1 MHSGEKSMATPT
13 RVKLL
18 HPYKIWLVFNSIAI
32 VFLLVAAFGI
42 LRISKNEN
50 RKLVERQLETL
61 IRSRVVD
68 LENNRYRDFVEGI
81 GKEFTNLYVSI
92 DNNGIIFQSGEL
104 SSSNVCAQSHYES
117 NLLSNVSQPNVKIC
131 RPHKTPMVPLTVL
144 VVAYMLFSVVSI
156 RFIRNLEASTLHTL
170 LSFFKD
176 SGVFVDESEGL
187 MGILSKTK
195 MIRRELDK
203 AKAREIETVRAEELG
218 KLATQV
224 AHDMRG
230 PLSSLKA
237 ATDQLK
243 NYPSAEPHFQ
253 NHLNLLA
260 LSTSRL
266 TATANSLLIKYK
278 GGQTE
283 KTIFSLHHILD
294 ELVGEYQG
302 QEQYQKIKFDKQ
314 YHTQAIELYGERT
327 KLQRTF
333 GNIIKN
339 GLEAMKCRGMIVI
352 RTVSKNG
359 SATVSIRDS
368 GPGISAE
375 KLERVLAGGFTEG
388 KAEGHGIGLTV
399 VRETVAEFGGKLWA
413 ESRPGE
419 GTGFYIQLPLPSP
432 EIVQKSPREETA
444 MEEFTLRAFEEEP
457 LIVMDDDPS
466 LREQWRLVLAAQKHK
481 VLLCES
487 YEDFE
492 KQKISSKISKTAII
506 DYHFDNSELNG
517 ADVIRHLQVKNFT
530 NLYLCTAEYWKP
542 SIQKLAKE
550 LNVQLCP
557 KPLPKISVEVKKKAV
572 QETKEKRGYKVLVID
587 DDETIRLAWELM
599 DRKLKI
605 EKLYTFRDLESL
617 QSQPL
622 DLKMIDIAFVD
633 KNIVGS
639 QFSGAEVVKHL
650 KSNGVPKVILAS
662 GESQEALQKDPQ
674 LAHADFIINEK
685 IPDSFK
691 EFFS

>member
-1 MHSGEKSMATPT
+1 MATPP
-13 RVKLL
+13 RIKLL
-18 HPYKIWLVFNSIAI
+18 QPYKLWLMFNALAI
-32 VFLLVAAFGI
+32 VFLLIAAFGI

-50 RKLVERQLETL
+50 RKLVERQMETL
-61 IRSRVVD
+61 IKSRILD
-68 LENNRYRDFVEGI
+68 LENGRYRDFVEGI
-81 GKEFTNLYVSI
+81 GKEFTNLQVSI
-92 DNNGIIFQSGEL
+92 YNEGIVFQSGDL

-117 NLLSNVSQPNVKIC
+117 NRLSNTHQPIVKIC
-131 RPHKTPMVPLTVL
+131 RPYQTPFVPLTVL
-144 VVAYMLFSVVSI
+144 VVTYMLLSIVSV
-156 RFIRNLEASTLHTL
+156 RFIRNLEESTLRTL
-170 LSFFKD
+170 LNFFKD
-176 SGVFVDESEGL
+176 SGVLVEDSDGL
-187 MGILSKTK
+187 IGVLSKIKT
-195 MIRRELDK
+195 IRTELDK
-203 AKAREIETVRAEELG
+203 AKTKELETVRSEELG

-237 ATDQLK
+237 ASDQLE
-243 NYPSAEPHFQ
+243 NYPRTDPHLQ
-253 NHLNLLA
+253 NYLNLLT

-266 TATANSLLIKYK
+266 TTMANSLLLKYK

-302 QEQYQKIKFDKQ
+302 QEQYRGIKFDKQ
-314 YHTQAIELYGERT
+314 YHTQAIELYGERA
-327 KLQRTF
+327 KLQRAF

-339 GLEAMKCRGMIVI
+339 GVEAMKKIGAVTV
-352 RTVSKNG
+352 RTTSENG
-359 SATVSIRDS
+359 LTAVSIKDT
-368 GPGISAE
+368 GPGISPE

-388 KAEGHGIGLTV
+388 KKEGHGIGLTV

-413 ESRPGE
+413 ESNLGE
-419 GTGFYIQLPLPSP
+419 GTSFYIQLPLPSP
-432 EIVQKSPREETA
+432 EILQKSPREETA
-444 MEEFTLRAFEEEP
+444 MEKFTLQVFEKEP
-457 LIVMDDDPS
+457 VIVIDDDPS
-466 LREQWRLVLAAQKHK
+466 LREQWRLVLVSQKRE
-481 VLLCES
+481 VILCES

-492 KQKISSKISKTAII
+492 RQKLSPQISKTAII
-506 DYHFDNSELNG
+506 DYHFENSEMNG
-517 ADVIRHLQVKNFT
+517 ADIVRALLEKNFT

-557 KPLPKISVEVKKKAV
+557 KPLPKISVKIKKAIV
-572 QETKEKRGYKVLVID
+572 KETKEKGGYKVLVID

-605 EKLYTFRDLESL
+605 EKLYTFRDLESF
-617 QSQPL
+617 QSQPV
-622 DLKMIDIAFVD
+622 DLKLIDIAFVD

-650 KSNGVPKVILAS
+650 KANGVPKVILAS
-662 GESQEALQKDPQ
+662 GESQDSLQNDPQ
-674 LAHADFIINEK
+674 LAQADFIISEK